1 LAAQAYG
8 ALRDVKLARGLPRGG
23 SETRPDKTQTSATI
37 VAIAASTASER
48 RTNFEAA
55 IAITNSKIRAV
66 QVMPLGSRHWHYS
79 RFRECER
86 KAPASTPIA
95 ALMLGPQ
102 VSLRRCRIAQISESL
117 PPFWSPAKTNTPC
130 VRSLPAPALR

>member
-1 LAAQAYG
+1 MPASWQARISGLDGFHRSSPDCVVRYRRVKAGKTLLATQAYG

-37 VAIAASTASER
+37 VAIAASTASEW

-66 QVMPLGSRHWHYS
+66 QVMPL
-79 RFRECER
+79 
-86 KAPASTPIA
+86 
-95 ALMLGPQ
+95 
-102 VSLRRCRIAQISESL
+102 
-117 PPFWSPAKTNTPC
+117 
-130 VRSLPAPALR
+130 